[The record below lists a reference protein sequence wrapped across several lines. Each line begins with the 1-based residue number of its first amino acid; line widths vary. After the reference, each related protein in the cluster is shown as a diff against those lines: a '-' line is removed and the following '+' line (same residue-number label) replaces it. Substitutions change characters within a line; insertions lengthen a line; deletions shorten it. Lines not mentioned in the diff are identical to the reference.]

1 MKIMSG
7 DQKRPGAPP
16 PGRRHCTICYLLLR
30 LSSNYLHC
38 IKLLSSKEFV
48 YLLLLISQFIFLESK
63 ILIDSMKK
71 LDTMNKL
78 HANYMRTF

>member
-16 PGRRHCTICYLLLR
+16 PVRRHCTICYLLLR

-48 YLLLLISQFIFLESK
+48 YLLLLISHSIFSESK
-63 ILIDSMKK
+63 NI
-71 LDTMNKL
+71 
-78 HANYMRTF
+78 Y

>member
-38 IKLLSSKEFV
+38 IKLLRSKEFV
-48 YLLLLISQFIFLESK
+48 YICCF
-63 ILIDSMKK
+63 
-71 LDTMNKL
+71 
-78 HANYMRTF
+78 

>member
-48 YLLLLISQFIFLESK
+48 FLLLLMSHFIFLESK
-63 ILIDSMKK
+63 N
-71 LDTMNKL
+71 TQ
-78 HANYMRTF
+78 